1 MKLGDEMEQK
11 EKSGRLAWFL
21 MVIAVPMIFAV
32 TVFAIVLSMMGINV
46 FEEAAKAGKNL
57 PILSSFSNE
66 NKSSGTS
73 IKTAAIDQEQYAKK
87 QLKEQDAYIKRLEAD
102 LRKKE
107 EETSSLK
114 DEVVKLKQQNDE
126 TTAAME
132 QKKDGSLSEL
142 YAEMP
147 SKQAAAVLV
156 LLDNASAADI
166 LESLETEKQAEIL
179 SKMEPSDAAE
189 MTTLLAQ

>member
-1 MKLGDEMEQK
+1 MEQT

-21 MVIAVPMIFAV
+21 MVIAVPMIFAI
-32 TVFAIVLSMMGINV
+32 TVFAIVLSMMGVNV
-46 FEEAAKAGKNL
+46 IDEAAKAGKNI
-57 PILSSFSNE
+57 PIFSSFFNE
-66 NKSSGTS
+66 NKEIAPSVKKG
-73 IKTAAIDQEQYAKK
+73 ALNQEQYVK
-87 QLKEQDAYIKRLEAD
+87 QLNEQDAYIKRLEAD
-102 LRKKE
+102 IRKKE
-107 EETSSLK
+107 DETSSLK

-126 TTAAME
+126 ASAELE

-142 YAEMP
+142 YAEMS

-166 LESLETEKQAEIL
+166 LESLETDKQAEIL

-189 MTTLLAQ
+189 MTSLLSQ

>member
-1 MKLGDEMEQK
+1 MEQA

-32 TVFAIVLSMMGINV
+32 TVFAIVLSMMGVNV
-46 FEEAAKAGKNL
+46 LEEAAKAGKNF
-57 PILSSFSNE
+57 PIFSTFLNE
-66 NKSSGTS
+66 NKGSDSS

-87 QLKEQDAYIKRLEAD
+87 QLKEQDDYIKRLEAD

-142 YAEMP
+142 YAEMS

-189 MTTLLAQ
+189 MTSLLSQ